1 MNRILLVDDEPVIL
15 TVLKEFLAGPE
26 RELVLAGTAA
36 EALGVAVAASSI
48 EVALVDKN
56 LPDRSGLEVARELKH
71 LHPDVE
77 VILMTAYVSL
87 DSAIEAVKVGAFDY
101 IAKPITDFDALVLK
115 VQTAADKVRRKRDQ
129 RRLLDQFAESEERY
143 RGAFHGS
150 PDAIVVC
157 RADAS
162 GEIRDANEA
171 AELLYGRSRAE
182 LRGLRIQ
189 DLRAPP
195 RSGGGE
201 PAHEEHR
208 RSDGTTFPAEVSQGE
223 FASQGVPMRVL
234 TVRDITERLRLEQER
249 TLLDEQLRQAQKME
263 AIGRLASGV
272 AHDFNNVLT
281 IVLGNAELLLEE
293 LGPADARVERVREI
307 VEASRRAACLTRQ
320 LLTFSRKKVARLEI
334 LDLNRIVRDI
344 ERMLR
349 RVIGENI
356 ELVVSLDAGLW
367 PSRADADQMGQVL
380 LNFAVN
386 ARDAMPGGG
395 KLIIETAN
403 VVFDGLEG
411 LLQAGLEAGRY
422 VRLAVSDNGCGMDP
436 RVMSRL
442 FEPFFTTKD
451 AGKGTGLGLATVY
464 GIVQQSGGTVRAYS
478 ETGQGTTFKVYLPV
492 ADGQAQLEPPPKP
505 VTRRKGQGETVLVAE
520 DEPGVRAIIRRVLT
534 RHGYRVIEAGDG
546 LEALSTA
553 LGHAGPIDVLV
564 TDLVMPKLSGAEL
577 AERLQQVRP
586 NLKILF
592 LSAYPEQAVVEH
604 GRISG
609 PDAFLGKPFNEES
622 LAASVGALFES

>member
-15 TVLKEFLAGPE
+15 TVLKEFLTGPE
-26 RELVLAGTAA
+26 RELLLAGTAA

-71 LHPDVE
+71 LHPDAE
-77 VILMTAYVSL
+77 VILMTAYASI

-101 IAKPITDFDALVLK
+101 ISKPITDFDDLVLK
-115 VQTAADKVRRKRDQ
+115 VQIAADKVRRKRDQ

-150 PDAIVVC
+150 PDAIIVC
-157 RADAS
+157 CAET

-171 AELLYGRSRAE
+171 AEQLYGRSCVE

-189 DLRAPP
+189 DLRAAP
-195 RSGGGE
+195 RARGG
-201 PAHEEHR
+201 ASSHEEHL
-208 RSDGTTFPAEVSQGE
+208 RSDGATFPAEVSQGD
-223 FASQGVPMRVL
+223 FVTQGVPMRVL
-234 TVRDITERLRLEQER
+234 TVRDITERLRLEEER
-249 TLLDEQLRQAQKME
+249 ALLDEQLRQAQKME

-281 IVLGNAELLLEE
+281 IVLGNAELLLDE
-293 LGPADARVERVREI
+293 LGLDDARVERVREI
-307 VEASRRAACLTRQ
+307 HEASQRAACLTRQ
-320 LLTFSRKKVARLEI
+320 LLTFSRKKVAQLES
-334 LDLNRIVRDI
+334 LDLNRVVRDI

-349 RVIGENI
+349 RVISENI
-356 ELVVSLDAGLW
+356 ELVVALDPELW
-367 PSRADADQMGQVL
+367 PCRADADQMGQVL

-386 ARDAMPGGG
+386 ARDAMPSGG
-395 KLIIETAN
+395 KLVIETSN
-403 VVFDGLEG
+403 VTFDGREG

-422 VRLAVSDNGCGMDP
+422 VRLAVTDNGCGMDP

-442 FEPFFTTKD
+442 FEPFFTTKE

-478 ETGQGTTFKVYLPV
+478 ETGEGTTFKVYLPV
-492 ADGQAQLEPPPKP
+492 AGGRMQTEPAPKP
-505 VTRRKGQGETVLVAE
+505 VAARKGQGETVLVAE
-520 DEPGVRAIIRRVLT
+520 DEPGVRAIIRRVLV
-534 RHGYRVIEAGDG
+534 RNGYRVLEAGDG

-609 PDAFLGKPFNEES
+609 PDAFLSKPFNEES
-622 LAASVGALFES
+622 LAASVGALFE